1 MDDLV
6 LSVVETEAV
15 PRRML
20 APVATIEVL
29 TRIACQIAQ
38 SLCLVLHGM
47 ALNEVHDY
55 GKSLR
60 VGFVDETL

>member
-15 PRRML
+15 PRGML
-20 APVATIEVL
+20 APVAAVEVL
-29 TRIACQIAQ
+29 ARVAGQVAQ